1 MSFDQGKLAMTATR
15 SSRESSA
22 PVSLRERDIRYHMH
36 PQTNAASH
44 EKIGPTIV
52 TGGDGCYF
60 IDETG
65 KRYLDMHAGLWCTSL
80 GFSEKRLKE
89 AAARQFDRLAYSQTF
104 GHRASEPVI
113 ELAEKLVALAPVPM
127 SKAMFQCSG
136 SEANDTAV
144 KMAWYYWNA
153 LGEPE
158 RRKVVART
166 KAYHGTTVVAASL
179 THLPHM
185 HASFGLPL
193 PGFLHVSHPD
203 FYRGAAPGESE
214 ADYAERLIAELEAVI
229 EREGPDTIAAFIA
242 EPVMGAGGLYVP
254 PDGYFEKLQGL
265 LERHGILL
273 IADEVICGF
282 GRTGAWW
289 GSQTFAIKPDILTC
303 AKALSSAYLPISA
316 VLVNER
322 LYEVMRDESER
333 IGTFGHGYTYGGHPV
348 CAAVANEALRIY
360 EEENLI
366 VRAAERGRKLR
377 SRLKALEDHPLVGEV
392 RGVGLMWGVEVV
404 KDKASRSSFDPK
416 QKIGQKLSDIC
427 FARGLNTRALGGQV
441 MAFTPPLIISD
452 AEIDLAVDIF
462 SEGLDELYGFVR
474 QEGLLG

>member
-1 MSFDQGKLAMTATR
+1 MTTTHAPQR
-15 SSRESSA
+15 S
-22 PVSLRERDIRYHMH
+22 PGTLRERDIRFHMH
-36 PQTNAASH
+36 PQTNAVAH

-52 TGGDGCYF
+52 TGGEGCYF
-60 IDETG
+60 FDENG

-104 GHRASEPVI
+104 GHRTSEPVI
-113 ELAEKLVALAPVPM
+113 ELAERLIADAPRGM
-127 SKAMFQCSG
+127 TKAMFQCSG

-153 LGEPE
+153 LGKPE
-158 RRKVVART
+158 RRKIIART
-166 KAYHGTTVVAASL
+166 KAYHGTTAVAASL

-203 FYRGAAPGESE
+203 YYRGAEQQESE
-214 ADYAERLIAELEAVI
+214 ADYATRLAGELEAAI
-229 EREGPDTIAAFIA
+229 LYEGPETIAAFIA

-254 PDGYFEKLQGL
+254 PETYFEKLQAL
-265 LERHGILL
+265 LKRHNILL

-282 GRTGAWW
+282 GRTGKWW
-289 GSQTFAIKPDILTC
+289 GSQTFEIAPDMVTC

-322 LYEVMRDESER
+322 LYDVMRDESDR

-348 CAAVANEALRIY
+348 CAAVACETLRIY
-360 EEENLI
+360 HADNLI
-366 VRAAERGRKLR
+366 VRAAERGKKLR
-377 SRLKALEDHPLVGEV
+377 SRLEALADHPLVGNV
-392 RGVGLMWGVEVV
+392 RGIGLMWGVEIVR
-404 KDKASRSSFDPK
+404 DKASRASFDPK
-416 QKIGQKLSDIC
+416 QKVGQRLSDIC
-427 FARGLNTRALGGQV
+427 FARGLNTRALGGHT

-462 SEGLDELYGFVR
+462 AEGLDELHGFAR
-474 QEGLLG
+474 QEGMLY